1 MSMEDKGN
9 DHQCREDSSRDYI
22 RENRNRIGYAIEKG
36 GGRIFLT
43 NQPRKG
49 Y

>member
-1 MSMEDKGN
+1 MEDKGN

-22 RENRNRIGYAIEKG
+22 RENRNRIGYAIEKEG
-36 GGRIFLT
+36 GDIF
-43 NQPRKG
+43 NEYYQPWKG

>member
-1 MSMEDKGN
+1 MEDKGN

-36 GGRIFLT
+36 GEDIF
-43 NQPRKG
+43 NEYYQPRKG